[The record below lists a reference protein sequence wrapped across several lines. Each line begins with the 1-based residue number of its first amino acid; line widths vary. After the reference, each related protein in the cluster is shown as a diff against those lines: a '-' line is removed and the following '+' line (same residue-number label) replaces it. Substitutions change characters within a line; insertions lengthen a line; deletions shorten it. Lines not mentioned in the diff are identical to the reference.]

1 MRTRFLSV
9 AATAVALLSGAAS
22 AGTYRLVVDE
32 TTVNYTGRERPAM
45 SINGSIPAPALR
57 WKEGEEVTI
66 EVTNKLD
73 EDTSIHW
80 HGIILPNDQ
89 DGVPGMTFAGIK
101 PGETFTYRFKVQQSG
116 TYWYHSH
123 SGMQEAI
130 GMYGPII
137 IEPAKPEYYAYD
149 REYTVMFS
157 DWHDQSPHRI
167 LANLKKYPGYYNYN
181 KRTLGDFFRD
191 LGKAEDKRAVLQDR
205 LDWAQ
210 MRMDPTDLADV
221 TGFTFLTNGKTP
233 EQNWTGIFRPGEK
246 VRLRLINGSAMSY
259 YDFRI
264 PGLKM
269 TVVQADGQDVEP
281 VVVDELRI
289 AVAET
294 YDVIVEPEDRAYTLF
309 AEAFDR
315 SGYARGTLAPREGM
329 SAEIPPLREPPLLT
343 MADMGMDHGEHGG
356 GHGSMHGGET
366 SSDHGNHGD
375 HEPGEHQ
382 GGAHGMA
389 HSDMGSDHHGQMAHG
404 DHAPM
409 HHGNNGQSGHGGMN
423 HGAPASGSSHGHSMH
438 RDHHAPQPREL
449 PPAPDA
455 PTWPGHGNS
464 TPSVG
469 RSLTYADLRAAYDK
483 PEHREPDRE
492 IVIRLTGN
500 MERFIWS
507 INEKKFS
514 EAPPIQLELGERV
527 RFKFVNETMMNH
539 PMHLHGMWM
548 EPVNGQD
555 EKSPRKHVVNI
566 PPGQT
571 YSVDVNVDAPGDWAF
586 HCHLMYHMDAGMFRM
601 VTVAEA
607 K

>member
-1 MRTRFLSV
+1 MNRTLVMNTRFLGLAAV
-9 AATAVALLSGAAS
+9 AAVFASSVAS
-22 AGTYRLVVDE
+22 AGTYELVVDK
-32 TTVNYTGRERPAM
+32 TTVNYTGKERTALA
-45 SINGSIPAPALR
+45 INGSIPAPTLR

-66 EVTNKLD
+66 KVTNKLD

-101 PGETFTYRFKVQQSG
+101 PGETFTYQFKVQQSG

-137 IEPAKPEYYAYD
+137 IEPAKPEYYEYD
-149 REYTVMFS
+149 REYTVMLS
-157 DWHDQSPHRI
+157 DWHDDDPHRI
-167 LANLKKYPGYYNYN
+167 MGNLKKYPGYYNYN
-181 KRTLGDFFRD
+181 KRTVGDFFRD
-191 LGKAEDKRAVLQDR
+191 LGKAEDKGAVIQDR

-221 TGFTFLTNGKTP
+221 TGFTFLINGKTP
-233 EQNWTGIFRPGEK
+233 DQNWTGTFRPGEK

-281 VVVDELRI
+281 VVVDEIRI

-294 YDVIVEPEDRAYTLF
+294 YDVIVEPDNRAYTLF
-309 AEAFDR
+309 AESFDR
-315 SGYARGTLAPREGM
+315 SGYARGTLAPRAGM
-329 SAEIPPLREPPLLT
+329 SAEIPELRERPLLT
-343 MADMGMDHGEHGG
+343 MADMGMGHGD
-356 GHGSMHGGET
+356 HGSMQGMDHGQMQGMDH
-366 SSDHGNHGD
+366 SQMQGMDHSKMSGMDHGNMAGMDHGD
-375 HEPGEHQ
+375 GHAAADKAVEVLPTRPGF
-382 GGAHGMA
+382 G
-389 HSDMGSDHHGQMAHG
+389 
-404 DHAPM
+404 
-409 HHGNNGQSGHGGMN
+409 
-423 HGAPASGSSHGHSMH
+423 ASG
-438 RDHHAPQPREL
+438 PE
-449 PPAPDA
+449 
-455 PTWPGHGNS
+455 
-464 TPSVG
+464 VG
-469 RSLTYADLRAAYDK
+469 RSLTYADLRAAYPK
-483 PEHREPDRE
+483 PEFREPDRE
-492 IVIRLTGN
+492 VVIRLTGN

-507 INEKKFS
+507 INDKKFS
-514 EAPPIQLELGERV
+514 EAKPIQLKLGERV

-548 EPVNGQD
+548 EPVNGQE
-555 EKSPRKHVVNI
+555 EKSPRKHVINI

-571 YSVDVNVDAPGDWAF
+571 YYVDVNVDAPGNWAF
-586 HCHLMYHMDAGMFRM
+586 HCHLMYHMNAGMFQM